1 MLEGKDIIKKIEE
14 ADMEK
19 EFTDKELD
27 EFNQIFLDYK
37 EDSDSDS
44 EIIDIFK
51 KNKKKTNIKITTS
64 EIEI

>member
-37 EDSDSDS
+37 EDSDS
-44 EIIDIFK
+44 EIVDIFK
-51 KNKKKTNIKITTS
+51 KNKKKSNIKITTS